1 MCHNNVNTWL
11 ILVVFGFRMGRKSFR
26 ECSGTFELFLECS
39 TILHEGSTLD
49 FLIQNHNLSKMTIL
63 IGYFLTPLL
72 TPNRLP
78 NRCFPGNG
86 TIIWIIK
93 KTAIFDGFSSW
104 FQLQIN
110 FKRREMVKVE
120 IIKMVVIRQI
130 EVAE

>member
-1 MCHNNVNTWL
+1 MINSSGVR
-11 ILVVFGFRMGRKSFR
+11 IPYGSKKFVR

-93 KTAIFDGFSSW
+93 KTAIFDGFSS
-104 FQLQIN
+104 
-110 FKRREMVKVE
+110 
-120 IIKMVVIRQI
+120 
-130 EVAE
+130 